1 MITVLYGTESGNSEV
16 VADAVAEVL
25 TSQGYEPRVVGMEAI
40 DPAEIFSLGRV
51 VVISSTYGEGQ
62 LPETAQPFYDA
73 LAGTRPDLSSLQFF
87 AFGLGDSSYETY
99 NNGIKIVVDLL
110 KQLGARQIGE
120 TGQPNY
126 PGSGPMMLTGTNWR
140 VTAINGRPTP
150 AR

>member
-73 LAGTRPDLSSLQFF
+73 LAETRPDLSSLQFF

-120 TGQPNY
+120 TGRHDAA
-126 PGSGPMMLTGTNWR
+126 TGLSLAAAAVKWAMEQMAP
-140 VTAINGRPTP
+140 AI
-150 AR
+150 A

>member
-99 NNGIKIVVDLL
+99 NNGIKIMVDLL
-110 KQLGARQIGE
+110 RELGARQIGE
-120 TGQPNY
+120 TGRHDAA
-126 PGSGPMMLTGTNWR
+126 TGLSLAA
-140 VTAINGRPTP
+140 TAVKWAMGQMASAI
-150 AR
+150 A